1 MAVVAAGVAV
11 AVVVAAVAGVVAA
24 AVVVVSLPPTLLPS
38 VVTVVGRC
46 LAAAPRAVSH
56 VASYCA
62 IPVDSF
68 PFLDFMR
75 NLGRTALSSMS

>member
-1 MAVVAAGVAV
+1 MVVAGAAV

-24 AVVVVSLPPTLLPS
+24 VVASLPPTLLPS

-46 LAAAPRAVSH
+46 LAAAPRTVSH